1 MELLIL
7 FLILLIIFIIIFF
20 LFIYTAQKDLNLRS
34 THPGYKATTYNSKNI
49 KEGFKYDS
57 LPLLS
62 KNPLNDIFLSL
73 VFPAYN
79 EEKRLSPALEKAVN
93 YFSSLNIKYEIIIVN
108 DGSRDKTL
116 DLIKNEIIKYANL
129 ENLKNRPE
137 IIGVSYPK
145 NGGKGFAVKT
155 GMQYVRGKYVLMLDS
170 DGATDIRDYQTLFDE
185 VKNEEYCLAI
195 GSRKVIA
202 EKAERVWY
210 RNIMG
215 IINNFII
222 RGCIGIKGI
231 KDTQCGFKLFTR
243 KAARDIFR
251 NTHLVRWAFDV
262 DMLYICQYLGIKI
275 IEVPVNWKEIPGS
288 KLVLLPATVSFFRDY
303 FAMICFYN
311 TGFWKIKKIMYMF

>member
-1 MELLIL
+1 MDLLIL

-62 KNPLNDIFLSL
+62 KNPLSDIFLSL

-311 TGFWKIKKIMYMF
+311 TGYWKIKKTD

>member
-1 MELLIL
+1 MDLIIL
-7 FLILLIIFIIIFF
+7 FLILLIIFLILFF
-20 LFIYTAQKDLNLRS
+20 LFIYTAQQDLNLRAN
-34 THPGYKATTYNSKNI
+34 HPGYKQTLYNSKTI
-49 KEGFKYDS
+49 KEGFTYNS

-62 KNPLNDIFLSL
+62 KEPLNNIFLSL

-93 YFSSLNIKYEIIIVN
+93 YFSSLNIIYEIIIVN
-108 DGSRDKTL
+108 DGSKDKTL
-116 DLIKNEIIKYANL
+116 DLIKNEITKYANL
-129 ENLKNRPE
+129 ENLKSRPE
-137 IIGVSYPK
+137 IICVTYPK

-170 DGATDIRDYQTLFDE
+170 DGATDIRDYQTLYE
-185 VKNEEYCLAI
+185 KIKNENYCLAI

-215 IINNFII
+215 VINNFII

-311 TGFWKIKKIMYMF
+311 TGFWKIKKID

>member
-1 MELLIL
+1 MEIITI
-7 FLILLIIFIIIFF
+7 FLILLILGIIVFIIFV
-20 LFIYTAQKDLNLRS
+20 YSAQKDLNDRA
-34 THPGYKATTYNSKNI
+34 THPGYKPKTYNSKG
-49 KEGFKYDS
+49 EFTYDS
-57 LPLLS
+57 IPLSS

-93 YFSSLNIKYEIIIVN
+93 FFSSLNIKYEIIIVN
-108 DGSRDKTL
+108 DGSKDKTL
-116 DLIKNEIIKYANL
+116 ELIKNEIKKYSSL

-137 IIGVSYPK
+137 IVGVSYDK

-155 GMQYVRGKYVLMLDS
+155 GMQYIRGKYILMLDS
-170 DGATDIRDYQTLFDE
+170 DGATDIKDYNLLFNSVKDE
-185 VKNEEYCLAI
+185 ESCLAI
-195 GSRKVIA
+195 GSRKIIS
-202 EKAERVWY
+202 EQAERVWY

-222 RGCIGIKGI
+222 HICIGVKGI

-251 NTHLVRWAFDV
+251 NLHLCRWAFDV
-262 DMLYICQYLGIKI
+262 DMLFLTKYLGIKV

-288 KLVLLPATVSFFRDY
+288 KLVLLPATISFFRDY
-303 FAMICFYN
+303 FAMISF
-311 TGFWKIKKIMYMF
+311 

>member
-1 MELLIL
+1 MDLLIL

-251 NTHLVRWAFDV
+251 NTHLVRWSFDV

-311 TGFWKIKKIMYMF
+311 TGFWKIKKID

>member
-1 MELLIL
+1 MDLLIL

-251 NTHLVRWAFDV
+251 NTHLVR
-262 DMLYICQYLGIKI
+262 
-275 IEVPVNWKEIPGS
+275 
-288 KLVLLPATVSFFRDY
+288 
-303 FAMICFYN
+303 
-311 TGFWKIKKIMYMF
+311 

>member
-1 MELLIL
+1 MELLSI
-7 FLILLIIFIIIFF
+7 FLIILIICLILFF
-20 LFIYTAQKDLNLRS
+20 LFIHTAQKDINIRS
-34 THPGYKATTYNSKNI
+34 SHPGYKPKTYNSKGEFTYENI
-49 KEGFKYDS
+49 
-57 LPLLS
+57 PLFS
-62 KNPLNDIFLSL
+62 KNSLNDIFLSL

-93 YFSSLNIKYEIIIVN
+93 YFSSFDFKYEIIIVN
-108 DGSRDKTL
+108 DGSKDKTL
-116 DLIKNEIIKYANL
+116 ELIKNEIKKYSKI
-129 ENLKNRPE
+129 ESIKNRPE
-137 IIGVSYPK
+137 IIGVSYEK

-155 GMQYVRGKYVLMLDS
+155 GMHYVRGKYVLMLDS
-170 DGATDIRDYQTLFDE
+170 DGATDIRDYQTLFNE
-185 VKNEEYCLAI
+185 IKNEEYCLVI

-243 KAARDIFR
+243 KAVRDIFR

-262 DMLYICQYLGIKI
+262 DMLYISQYLGIKI
-275 IEVPVNWKEIPGS
+275 IEAPVNWKEIPGS

-303 FAMICFYN
+303 FAMITFYN
-311 TGFWKIKKIMYMF
+311 TGYWKIKKYD

>member
-1 MELLIL
+1 MDLLIL

-303 FAMICFYN
+303 FAMICFYKS
-311 TGFWKIKKIMYMF
+311 TFI

>member
-1 MELLIL
+1 MDLLIL

-262 DMLYICQYLGIKI
+262 DMLYICQYLGIEI

-311 TGFWKIKKIMYMF
+311 TGFWKIKKID

>member
-1 MELLIL
+1 MDLLIL

-62 KNPLNDIFLSL
+62 KNPLNEIFLSL

-311 TGFWKIKKIMYMF
+311 TGFWKIKKID

>member
-1 MELLIL
+1 MELLL
-7 FLILLIIFIIIFF
+7 IFIISFIIALILFF
-20 LFIYTAQKDLNLRS
+20 LFIHSAQKDINLRAS
-34 THPGYKATTYNSKNI
+34 HPGYKPKTYNSKG
-49 KEGFKYDS
+49 EFTYDS

-62 KNPLNDIFLSL
+62 KNPLNNIFLSL

-79 EEKRLSPALEKAVN
+79 EENRLLPALEKAVN

-311 TGFWKIKKIMYMF
+311 TGFWKIKKID

>member
-1 MELLIL
+1 MDLLIL

-288 KLVLLPATVSFFRDY
+288 KLVLLPATISFFRDY

-311 TGFWKIKKIMYMF
+311 TGYWKIKKVD

>member
-1 MELLIL
+1 MDLLIL

-185 VKNEEYCLAI
+185 VKNQEYCLAI

-311 TGFWKIKKIMYMF
+311 TGFWKIKKID

>member
-1 MELLIL
+1 MDLFLL
-7 FLILLIIFIIIFF
+7 FLIILIIFIRVFF
-20 LFIYTAQKDLNLRS
+20 LFIHTAQKDINIRS
-34 THPGYKATTYNSKNI
+34 SHPGYKSKTYNAKGEFS
-49 KEGFKYDS
+49 YDS

-62 KNPLNDIFLSL
+62 KTPLNGIYLSL

-79 EEKRLSPALEKAVN
+79 EEKRLQPALEKAVN
-93 YFSSLNIKYEIIIVN
+93 YFSSLNHKYEIIIVN
-108 DGSRDKTL
+108 DGSKDRTL
-116 DLIKNEIIKYANL
+116 DLIKNEIKKYANL
-129 ENLKNRPE
+129 EGLKNRPE
-137 IIGVSYPK
+137 IIGVSYEK

-155 GMQYVRGKYVLMLDS
+155 GMHYIRGKYVLMLDS
-170 DGATDIRDYQTLFDE
+170 DGATDIRDFQTLYE
-185 VKNEEYCLAI
+185 KIKNEEYCLTI
-195 GSRKVIA
+195 GSRKVIT

-243 KAARDIFR
+243 NAARDIFR

-262 DMLYICQYLGIKI
+262 DMLYICQCLGIKV

-288 KLVLLPATVSFFRDY
+288 KLVLLPATISFFRDY

-311 TGFWKIKKIMYMF
+311 IGYWKIKKEE

>member
-1 MELLIL
+1 MEIITI
-7 FLILLIIFIIIFF
+7 FLILLILGIIVFIIFV
-20 LFIYTAQKDLNLRS
+20 YSAQKDLNDRA
-34 THPGYKATTYNSKNI
+34 THPGYKPKTYNSKG
-49 KEGFKYDS
+49 EFTYDS
-57 LPLLS
+57 IPLLS

-93 YFSSLNIKYEIIIVN
+93 FFSSLNIKYEIIIVN
-108 DGSRDKTL
+108 DGSKDKTL
-116 DLIKNEIIKYANL
+116 ELIKNEIKKYSSL

-137 IIGVSYPK
+137 IVGVSYDK

-155 GMQYVRGKYVLMLDS
+155 GMQYIRGKYILMLDS
-170 DGATDIRDYQTLFDE
+170 DGATDIKDYNLLFNSVKDE
-185 VKNEEYCLAI
+185 ESCLAI
-195 GSRKVIA
+195 GSRKIIS
-202 EKAERVWY
+202 EQAERVWY

-222 RGCIGIKGI
+222 HICIGVKGI

-251 NTHLVRWAFDV
+251 NLHLCRWAFDV
-262 DMLYICQYLGIKI
+262 DMLFLTKYLGIKV

-288 KLVLLPATVSFFRDY
+288 KLVLLPATISFFRDY
-303 FAMICFYN
+303 FAMIIFYK
-311 TGFWKIKKIMYMF
+311 TGFWKIKKSED

>member
-1 MELLIL
+1 M
-7 FLILLIIFIIIFF
+7 
-20 LFIYTAQKDLNLRS
+20 
-34 THPGYKATTYNSKNI
+34 
-49 KEGFKYDS
+49 
-57 LPLLS
+57 LS

-311 TGFWKIKKIMYMF
+311 TGFWKIKKID

>member
-1 MELLIL
+1 MSLEVKYKMDLLIL

-116 DLIKNEIIKYANL
+116 DLIKNEIIMIHEALKIAQTFQNNDETRLERAKQEEIRNQNL
-129 ENLKNRPE
+129 MRNNQE
-137 IIGVSYPK
+137 
-145 NGGKGFAVKT
+145 
-155 GMQYVRGKYVLMLDS
+155 Q
-170 DGATDIRDYQTLFDE
+170 
-185 VKNEEYCLAI
+185 KNEI
-195 GSRKVIA
+195 
-202 EKAERVWY
+202 
-210 RNIMG
+210 
-215 IINNFII
+215 
-222 RGCIGIKGI
+222 
-231 KDTQCGFKLFTR
+231 Q
-243 KAARDIFR
+243 
-251 NTHLVRWAFDV
+251 
-262 DMLYICQYLGIKI
+262 
-275 IEVPVNWKEIPGS
+275 
-288 KLVLLPATVSFFRDY
+288 
-303 FAMICFYN
+303 
-311 TGFWKIKKIMYMF
+311 

>member
-1 MELLIL
+1 MDLLIL

-243 KAARDIFR
+243 KAARDIFG

-311 TGFWKIKKIMYMF
+311 TGFWKIKKID

>member
-1 MELLIL
+1 M
-7 FLILLIIFIIIFF
+7 
-20 LFIYTAQKDLNLRS
+20 
-34 THPGYKATTYNSKNI
+34 
-49 KEGFKYDS
+49 
-57 LPLLS
+57 
-62 KNPLNDIFLSL
+62 
-73 VFPAYN
+73 
-79 EEKRLSPALEKAVN
+79 
-93 YFSSLNIKYEIIIVN
+93 
-108 DGSRDKTL
+108 
-116 DLIKNEIIKYANL
+116 
-129 ENLKNRPE
+129 
-137 IIGVSYPK
+137 SYPK

-170 DGATDIRDYQTLFDE
+170 DGATDIRDYQTLYEKIKD
-185 VKNEEYCLAI
+185 EEYCVTI

-215 IINNFII
+215 VINNFII

-262 DMLYICQYLGIKI
+262 DMLFISQCLGIRI

-288 KLVLLPATVSFFRDY
+288 KLVLLPATISFFRDY

-311 TGFWKIKKIMYMF
+311 TGYWKIIKYD

>member
-1 MELLIL
+1 MDLLIL

-49 KEGFKYDS
+49 KEGFKYDP

-311 TGFWKIKKIMYMF
+311 TGFWKIKKID